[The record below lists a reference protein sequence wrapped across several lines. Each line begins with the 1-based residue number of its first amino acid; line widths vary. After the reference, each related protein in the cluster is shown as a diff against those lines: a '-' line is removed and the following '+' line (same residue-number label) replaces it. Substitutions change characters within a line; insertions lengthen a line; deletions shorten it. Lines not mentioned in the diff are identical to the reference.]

1 MKQTMQLQNLFFYTK
16 NNLQLM
22 SSVHDCWYRQS
33 RNSNSAI
40 KAPNFER
47 LWTMKL
53 MKLGK

>member
-40 KAPNFER
+40 KAPHFER